1 MKLDKNKIEL
11 AMAKSK
17 ITYSDLTEAV
27 SVGSVNRARK
37 GVSVKPM
44 TAGRIADAL
53 GVPVESLLEEANS
66 K

>member
-1 MKLDKNKIEL
+1 MKLSKERIDL
-11 AMAKSK
+11 AMAQRK
-17 ITYSDLTEAV
+17 ITYSELVKAV
-27 SVGSVNRARK
+27 PAGSVKRARK

-53 GVPVESLLEEANS
+53 GVPVESLLEVEI